1 MKSIISILCLTF
13 ITNILFAQV
22 DIPIGTWRIHTPGR
36 ICKTI
41 EKVGNK
47 IYAGSES
54 SFIVYNQDDNTVKS
68 LSKID
73 GFNGS
78 GVSVL
83 RYHKSTSTLLI
94 GYIDGNLDL
103 LNDDGTITNLND
115 IKRASIIGSKQ
126 INHISF
132 KGNLAYL
139 SCKFGIVVVDLAKAE
154 VKETYSNIGLNGAQV
169 EVFSSALKGDS
180 IYVVTSQGLK
190 VGSTLLNYNLIDF
203 NNWYSFDNDTNIP
216 TGTLFK
222 GIGVINNTV
231 FVSSSK
237 SEIYKSVGNSWLV
250 DSSFVFPS
258 QTNVSIRN
266 SGNQLQFIHPS
277 KIISI
282 NEGFNKIEFNNI
294 DNIGDVVLENSNL
307 IWLSNSEKGI
317 VKFENSNQTSISPN
331 SPYFKSSFKFKS
343 YKDWDGTENMLVT
356 TGGYDASG
364 NPKYLPYGIY
374 IFKNGIWEN
383 FNDKMGNLPSSST
396 YIDADY
402 NEVDSSIYV
411 ACFNGL
417 FKIKRTGFQSATSTI
432 LNRDNTDYG
441 LVDLWGGAGGYFLF
455 DVKFDSHNMGWVVG
469 PQRSSTNSP
478 SIFSFKDNVWT
489 NYTISTIGSV
499 AKYPVEILIDDTDSK
514 WIRYPINQGGGIL
527 VFNEK
532 SNPKYKYLTD
542 QVGEGKLPSMG
553 VNCFAKEK
561 GGSLW
566 IGTDKGIA
574 LFNNPNSVL
583 TSNSYDATTP
593 VYENRALLHDKSI
606 KCITIDGAN
615 RKWIGT
621 IDGVWLFNEDG
632 SQQIANF
639 TTSNSPLPSNNI
651 YDIEI
656 SKTTGEVFFATDAGM
671 ISYRGTATDPLT
683 VNSTEEGTFTAKVF
697 PNPVTPEFS
706 GQIAITGLPI
716 STNVKITDIN
726 GVLVY
731 ETQSNGGTA
740 TWNGHTYSGSKVNSG
755 IYLVFATN
763 KEGMQTMVTKFA
775 VVK

>member
-1 MKSIISILCLTF
+1 MKSIISILYLTF

-47 IYAGSES
+47 IYAASES

-83 RYHKSTSTLLI
+83 RYHSATATLLI
-94 GYIDGNLDL
+94 GYVDGNIDL
-103 LNDDGTITNLND
+103 LDSDGTVTNLND
-115 IKRASIIGSKQ
+115 IKRSSIVGPKQ
-126 INHISF
+126 INHVVF

-139 SCKFGIVVVDLAKAE
+139 SCSFGIVVVDLGKIE
-154 VKETYSNIGLNGAQV
+154 VKETYSNIGFNGTQT
-169 EVFSSALKGDS
+169 EVYASTIKGDS
-180 IYVVTSQGLK
+180 IFIATSQGIK
-190 VGSTLLNYNLIDF
+190 VGSSLPNYNLIDF
-203 NNWYSFDNDTNIP
+203 NNWYSFDADTNIP
-216 TGTLFK
+216 TGTIFK
-222 GIGVINNTV
+222 GIGLINNTI
-231 FVSSSK
+231 FATTTN
-237 SEIYKSVGNSWLV
+237 SEVYRTSGFNWQI
-250 DSSFVFPS
+250 DSSFIFPT
-258 QTNVSIRN
+258 QTKIPIRY

-282 NEGFNKIEFNNI
+282 DGSFNKLEYNNV
-294 DNIGDVVLENSNL
+294 DNIGDVVLENTNL
-307 IWLSNSEKGI
+307 LWLANSEKGI
-317 VKFENSNQTSISPN
+317 VKYENTNQTNISPN
-331 SPYFKSSFKFKS
+331 SPYFKSSFRFKTFT
-343 YKDWDGTENMLVT
+343 DWDGVENMLVT

-364 NPKYLPYGIY
+364 NPKNLPYGIY
-374 IFKNGIWEN
+374 IFRKGIWEN
-383 FNDKMGNLPSSST
+383 FNSKIGNYPGANFIECNVES
-396 YIDADY
+396 DY
-402 NEVDSSIYV
+402 NPIDSSLYI
-411 ACFNGL
+411 ATFNG
-417 FKIKRTGFQSATSTI
+417 IVRHKRISDSQNSSVLLQNSQLGIETSCCG
-432 LNRDNTDYG
+432 DF
-441 LVDLWGGAGGYFLF
+441 YFNF
-455 DVKFDSHNMGWVVG
+455 DVKFDSKNKGWAVG
-469 PQRSSTNSP
+469 GQRLNTSQSSL
-478 SIFSFKDNVWT
+478 FSFKNNDWSAYNFASIGNV
-489 NYTISTIGSV
+489 SR
-499 AKYPVEILIDDTDSK
+499 YPAQIMIDDNDTK
-514 WIRYPINQGGGIL
+514 WISYSINHGGGIL

-532 SNPKYKYLTD
+532 STPKYKYLTD

-561 GGSLW
+561 SGALW

-574 LFNNPNSVL
+574 VFNNPSSVL
-583 TSNSYDATTP
+583 GSNNYDATTP

-621 IDGVWLFNEDG
+621 IDGVWLFSEDG

-639 TTSNSPLPSNNI
+639 TTDNSPLPSNNI

-671 ISYRGTATDPLT
+671 ISYRGNATEPLAVT
-683 VNSTEEGTFTAKVF
+683 STEEGTFTANVF
-697 PNPVTPEFS
+697 PNPVTPEFC

-740 TWNGHTYSGSKVNSG
+740 VWNGITYTGKKAQTGV
-755 IYLVFATN
+755 YLIFATN
-763 KEGMQTMVTKFA
+763 KEGLQTMVSKFA
-775 VVK
+775 IVK